1 LKSHDAE
8 SLDNNLTFTA
18 NRFFEVLVALLKP
31 DAERLILGLPLIA
44 ICGATCRVPS
54 DMPLYDILNEFQK
67 GGSHM
72 AAVTKVKS
80 KKKAKS
86 KPQETDANSEADL
99 EKGLQDENSSEI
111 ESKKAEEDDLNDQ
124 VNEGEVIGILT
135 LEDVMEELLQVR
147 LTSHIF

>member
-1 LKSHDAE
+1 
-8 SLDNNLTFTA
+8 
-18 NRFFEVLVALLKP
+18 
-31 DAERLILGLPLIA
+31 
-44 ICGATCRVPS
+44 
-54 DMPLYDILNEFQK
+54 
-67 GGSHM
+67 
-72 AAVTKVKS
+72 VKS
-80 KKKAKS
+80 KKKAKP

-147 LTSHIF
+147 LISHVV